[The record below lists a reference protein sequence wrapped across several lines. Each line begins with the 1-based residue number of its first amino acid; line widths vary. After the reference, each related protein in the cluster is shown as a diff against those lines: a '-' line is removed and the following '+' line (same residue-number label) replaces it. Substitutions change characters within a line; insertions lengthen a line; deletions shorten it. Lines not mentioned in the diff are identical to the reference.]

1 MKVTQHPNMI
11 TTNVDSAGEAAPF
24 LHFVNPII
32 FAMLRLKHTPMT
44 RR

>member
-1 MKVTQHPNMI
+1 MVP
-11 TTNVDSAGEAAPF
+11 TNVDSAGEVRPF

-32 FAMLRLKHTPMT
+32 FAMLRLRHTPMT